1 MKTAAE
7 RSLNLRRWR
16 WVAAIAVALIIAAM
30 LWSDPAA
37 GQTEQAQWA
46 ELNEAAVA
54 AYRAGDYAA
63 GTDAAGA
70 ALNLA
75 RAAFGDRDPRTL
87 RSLDTLAALYMI
99 QGRSGEV
106 EPLFT
111 QALELRRE
119 VFGPTHLET
128 LKSLNSLAGL
138 YWSQGRYGEA
148 EALFAQTLELR
159 REVLGPTHPDTLTS
173 LNNLASLYG
182 RQGHDDEA
190 EDLRTQASGLRRQQ
204 AAE

>member
-7 RSLNLRRWR
+7 RSSNLRRWR
-16 WVAAIAVALIIAAM
+16 WVAAIAIALIIAAM

-37 GQTEQAQWA
+37 GQTQQAQWA

-87 RSLDTLAALYMI
+87 RSLDTLAALYMV

-111 QALELRRE
+111 
-119 VFGPTHLET
+119 
-128 LKSLNSLAGL
+128 
-138 YWSQGRYGEA
+138 
-148 EALFAQTLELR
+148 QTLELR
-159 REVLGPTHPDTLTS
+159 REVLGPTHPDTLRS

-182 RQGHDDEA
+182 RQGRDDEA
-190 EDLRTQASGLRRQQ
+190 EDLRTQALEFRRQQ